1 MCGLSGRP
9 AELQRRLIDKQQT
22 RYFPTLCRALLAAKR
37 GNASAPAQVL
47 KHGQVATA
55 HMDQMLVDT
64 ANIPA
69 IISELASETYTDK
82 ELQIIRTR
90 STYSEQMIGKMSKNI
105 TLLSMAL
112 FRDHPRITKKPPLAE
127 LINTFIFRVAL
138 CGNLLAQE
146 WISVGGARGVKPE
159 RIRKAHPAVPGWS
172 VCSIRVAAP
181 MIGVGRERTLGG

>member
-1 MCGLSGRP
+1 
-9 AELQRRLIDKQQT
+9 
-22 RYFPTLCRALLAAKR
+22 
-37 GNASAPAQVL
+37 
-47 KHGQVATA
+47 
-55 HMDQMLVDT
+55 MDQMLVDT